1 MAKRNVLVA
10 GVLVAAA
17 TLSWSVA
24 GAGASPSSLTC
35 ATRLVSTWSL
45 TQVARETV
53 VVSAQA
59 SSLASLESAAAQ
71 GYGGFLLFG
80 SSAPA
85 ALPSVLASLRQR
97 EPSHQVPMVM
107 TDDEGGGIIRFS
119 NLVGQWPWAQVMGS
133 TMTSAQ
139 ITAVGQRVGAAMVR
153 AGLNVDLAP
162 VADVDGRAVIPGAAD
177 PDGLRSFGAS
187 PTKDAVDVSAFAA
200 GLARAHVVAV
210 VKHFPGLGGSSG
222 NTDYGPAHTLPWSV
236 LRATALVPFRRA
248 LSSGVTSV
256 MMSNATVP
264 GLTTLPAS
272 MSSVA
277 IDYLRHTLGFHGL
290 VMTDSL
296 SAGAISAL
304 HLSAAQASVDS
315 IAAGADQVLSG
326 NPASPALALQT
337 ASLTTAALVAAVSDG
352 RLTRAQLVQAAS
364 QVVATTNDLR
374 CAD

>member
-1 MAKRNVLVA
+1 MSKRNV
-10 GVLVAAA
+10 GVVGALAVAA

-24 GAGASPSSLTC
+24 GASVSPSNLTC
-35 ATRLVSTWSL
+35 VTRVVSSWSL
-45 TQVARETV
+45 THVARATV

-59 SSLASLESAAAQ
+59 SSLASLESAATQ

-97 EPSHQVPMVM
+97 EPSHLVPMVM

-119 NLVGQWPWAQVMGS
+119 NLVGQWPWAQVMGA

-162 VADVDGRAVIPGAAD
+162 VADVDGRAVVPGAVN

-187 PTKDAVDVSAFAA
+187 PTRDAADVVAFAA

-222 NTDYGPAHTLPWSV
+222 NTDYGAAHTLPWSV
-236 LRATALVPFRRA
+236 LQRTALVPFRRA
-248 LSSGVTSV
+248 ISSGVTSV

-272 MSSVA
+272 MSPVA
-277 IDYLRHTLGFHGL
+277 IDYLRHTLGFRGL
-290 VMTDSL
+290 ITTDSL

-304 HLSAAQASVDS
+304 HLSTAQASVDS
-315 IAAGADQVLSG
+315 ITAGADQVLSG

-337 ASLTTAALVAAVSDG
+337 ASLTTAALVAAVSEG
-352 RLTRAQLVQAAS
+352 RLTRARLVQAAS
-364 QVVATTNDLR
+364 QVLATTNQLR
-374 CAD
+374 CAE